1 MRNVLG
7 VSSSAGDVLLEVR
20 CEMTE
25 LALEGSSGEQQV
37 DPFGQTGRLMKRGLR
52 HLGDP
57 ASFPLRFHGDL
68 YLPVLEPV
76 GHVPLHRTIVE
87 LDDLDVDIELD
98 APPARSVEVLMK
110 PNRDPTSTESP
121 PTSDGAGMWA
131 ETSIGRTWWLA
142 VSDTSF
148 TPCFAL

>member
-7 VSSSAGDVLLEVR
+7 VLSSTGDVLLEVR

-37 DPFGQTGRLMKRGLR
+37 DPFGETGRLMKRGLR

-57 ASFPLRFHGDL
+57 ASFHLRFHGDL

-76 GHVPLHRTIVE
+76 GHVPLHRTIIE
-87 LDDLDVDIELD
+87 LDDLDVDLR
-98 APPARSVEVLMK
+98 A
-110 PNRDPTSTESP
+110 
-121 PTSDGAGMWA
+121 
-131 ETSIGRTWWLA
+131 
-142 VSDTSF
+142 
-148 TPCFAL
+148 TPCPHRLHQRNNRTGH